1 MLTYGGL
8 NHKLEFV
15 TLGLPDAGLLGWVD
29 QVNITNAPVLLI
41 NQEEVSNGLQLTFTS
56 EAEKI
61 MRGVDN
67 GGEEGVI

>member
-1 MLTYGGL
+1 M
-8 NHKLEFV
+8 
-15 TLGLPDAGLLGWVD
+15 
-29 QVNITNAPVLLI
+29 NITNAPVLLI